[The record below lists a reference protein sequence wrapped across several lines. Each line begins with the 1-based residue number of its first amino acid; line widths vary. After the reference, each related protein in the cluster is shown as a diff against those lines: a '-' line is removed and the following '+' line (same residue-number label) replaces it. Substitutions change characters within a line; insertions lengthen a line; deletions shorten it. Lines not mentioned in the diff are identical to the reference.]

1 MNWEPGQTH
10 IKYIK
15 IANRGNLSFK
25 YSLNVISNGTDEDLG
40 KVIDVYFDSAPSSPL
55 VNFAELK
62 AQIQK
67 IGTLSD
73 TYNSSIKNSVLLPNG
88 SESDEYSVGS
98 EIFTLA
104 LHMQEEAGNEYQDK
118 ILGSFDLI
126 LTATQ
131 FTAEHDS
138 FGNDYDSNSD
148 VTQTPVVT
156 RELPLVKGAVESL
169 PAEAI
174 SASTGVTFANAPY
187 A

>member
-1 MNWEPGQTH
+1 M
-10 IKYIK
+10 
-15 IANRGNLSFK
+15 
-25 YSLNVISNGTDEDLG
+25 
-40 KVIDVYFDSAPSSPL
+40 
-55 VNFAELK
+55 
-62 AQIQK
+62 
-67 IGTLSD
+67 
-73 TYNSSIKNSVLLPNG
+73 LPNG

-156 RELPLVKGAVESL
+156 RELPPVKGAVESL